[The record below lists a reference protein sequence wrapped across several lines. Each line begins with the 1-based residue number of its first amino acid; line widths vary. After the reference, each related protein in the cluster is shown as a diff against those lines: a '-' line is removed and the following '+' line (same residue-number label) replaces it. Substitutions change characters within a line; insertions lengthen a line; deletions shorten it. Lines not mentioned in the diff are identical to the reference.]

1 MARKIDDEPISPEKL
16 AAAESQIEEFYR
28 RYDYDIREFPIEVI
42 FNKCTDFIEE
52 DVTEWFVP
60 SYQRKHVWPDKL
72 QSQFIESLLLNLP
85 IPYLYVS
92 DTGEESLIEI
102 VDGSQRVRT
111 IIRFI
116 KNDLKLSDMKTL
128 TNLEGFTFGDFS
140 KPSQRRFLRKTLRTI
155 ELLSMDEDS
164 RRDLFNRL
172 NTGGVKLSDSEKRYG
187 IRDGR
192 FFELVKRL
200 ANDPLFHQLCPL
212 SKSKSVRREYDEL
225 VLRFFA
231 YANDREKFVHNVE
244 KFLDEYLDEMNSSEF
259 NYAEYEE
266 QFMKVMRFVDE
277 NFDHGFRKNE
287 RNTSVPRIRF
297 EALAVGVL
305 DALNEKPDL
314 KLSSAEWV
322 YDSKDHFV
330 ELTTSDASN
339 SRPKLYARI
348 EYVKNN
354 LLRA

>member
-1 MARKIDDEPISPEKL
+1 MARKTVDEPISEEQL
-16 AAAESQIEEFYR
+16 VAAENQIEEFYR

-42 FNKCTDFIEE
+42 FNKCTELIEE
-52 DVTEWFVP
+52 DITEWFVP
-60 SYQRKHVWPDKL
+60 SYQRKHVWPDKQ

-116 KNDLKLSDMKTL
+116 KSELKLSNMKTL
-128 TNLEGFTFGDFS
+128 FRLEGFTFSDFS

-155 ELLSMDEDS
+155 ELLSMDEES

-172 NTGGVKLSDSEKRYG
+172 NTGGLKLSDSEKRYG

-192 FFELVKRL
+192 FFELVKKL
-200 ANDPLFHQLCPL
+200 ASDPLFHELCPL

-231 YANDREKFVHNVE
+231 YANNREGFVHNVE
-244 KFLDEYLDEMNSSEF
+244 EFLDEYLDMMNESKFDSD
-259 NYAEYEE
+259 EYEE
-266 QFMKVMRFVDE
+266 QFMSVMTFVRD
-277 NFDHGFRKNE
+277 NFDYGFRKNE
-287 RNTSVPRIRF
+287 RNKSVPRIRF
-297 EALAVGVL
+297 EALSVG
-305 DALNEKPDL
+305 ALEALREKPDL
-314 KLSSAEWV
+314 ELTSSDWI
-322 YDSKDHFV
+322 YDPEDHFV

-339 SRPKLYARI
+339 SRPKLHARI
-348 EYVKNN
+348 EYVKDK
-354 LLRA
+354 LLDF